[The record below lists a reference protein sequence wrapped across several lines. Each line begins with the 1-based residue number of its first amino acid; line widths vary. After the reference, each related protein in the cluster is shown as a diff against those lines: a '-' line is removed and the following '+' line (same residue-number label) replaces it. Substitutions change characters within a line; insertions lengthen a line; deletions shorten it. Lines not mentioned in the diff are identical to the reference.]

1 MRIQSIAAGLVI
13 AFGVSMTAPQL
24 CQAAASNGNAPQ
36 QPIYIGDFKAAPAQ
50 SGSSSGPLS
59 HLGASHQAGKVEKNA
74 AALAE
79 ALVRELNARGVAS
92 YRLSDENPA
101 PNSGWVV
108 SGVFSETVPHG
119 LFSQFS
125 SLGSSTPNTEV
136 KVSIVDLGSASHEP
150 ARVMSTAA
158 SLGGQGSAIS
168 LNPYVMAAKV
178 VVHHVESGRSIDDL
192 ARRIAD
198 QILAQRA

>member
-1 MRIQSIAAGLVI
+1 MRIERIAAGVVI
-13 AFGVSMTAPQL
+13 AFGLSMTALRL
-24 CQAAASNGNAPQ
+24 CQAAAFNGDGPQ
-36 QPIYIGDFKAAPAQ
+36 QPIYIADFKAAPAQ

-59 HLGASHQAGKVEKNA
+59 HLGASHQADKVEKNA

-79 ALVRELNARGVAS
+79 ALVRELNARGVAT
-92 YRLSDENPA
+92 YRLSDGNPA
-101 PNSGWVV
+101 PNIGWVV

-119 LFSQFS
+119 IFSQFS
-125 SLGSSTPNTEV
+125 SLGSSAPNTEV
-136 KVSIVDLGSASHEP
+136 KVSIVDLGSASGEP

-158 SLGGQGSAIS
+158 SLGGQGSAFS
-168 LNPYVMAAKV
+168 LNPYILAAKV
-178 VVHHVESGRSIDDL
+178 VVHRVASGRSIDDL